1 MEKGYRTSPAVP
13 KWLRV
18 AMPSVADAIFLALLC
33 TLAFTSLSIRLLG
46 DAGIGWHIR
55 TGQLILATHHIPR
68 VDPFSSTMAGKPW
81 FAWEWLYDLIA
92 GWLDSGMELN
102 GVVWFNALVIAATFA
117 CALQWLVRRG
127 VSVLLAVFLVLLAIS
142 ASMIHFLARPH
153 VVSWLFT
160 LAWFAIL
167 DASERESFRGRFR
180 RNRWLW
186 LLPLIMLVWVNMHGG
201 FVIGFVLLGI
211 YWLGACW
218 TWWRSTKATIEQALA
233 RIASG
238 NRALELLWVGVISA
252 AASLVNPYGWSLHRH
267 ILSYLSNR
275 FLMNHI
281 QEFQSPDFHGW
292 AQRCFLVLLL
302 IAIAAVAARGRR
314 LRASELLVV
323 LFSVY
328 AGLYSAR
335 NIPVSSLLLVMI
347 VGPLISSGP
356 LSGFFARM
364 NAMQS
369 SLRGHVWAVFA
380 ILFTFAVAANA
391 GRVRSTKL
399 MDAHFDP
406 RRMPVAAVNYLQQ
419 DGLPGPVL
427 STDAWGGYLIY
438 QLFPQERVIV
448 DDRHDLYG
456 EGFFKSYLKM
466 IHGEK
471 GWQEFLREHEAGC
484 LMFPRNAA
492 ITSVLH
498 ESTDW
503 KAVYEDEV
511 AAIFVR
517 SSKPFVRSSETV
529 HREVAKQARIPP
541 ETLHVGVERGL

>member
-1 MEKGYRTSPAVP
+1 
-13 KWLRV
+13 
-18 AMPSVADAIFLALLC
+18 MPSIADAIFAALLC
-33 TLAFTSLSIRLLG
+33 TLVFTSLSIRLLG

-81 FAWEWLYDLIA
+81 FAWEWLYDLIV
-92 GWLDSGMELN
+92 GRLDSGIGLN

-153 VVSWLFT
+153 VVSWLLT
-160 LAWFAIL
+160 ITWFAIL

-186 LLPLIMLVWVNMHGG
+186 VLPLIMLVWVNVHGG
-201 FVIGFVLLGI
+201 FVVGFVLLGI

-218 TWWRSTKATIEQALA
+218 TWWRSTKATIEESLVG
-233 RIASG
+233 IASG
-238 NRALELLWVGVISA
+238 NRALELLWVGVLSI
-252 AASLVNPYGWSLHRH
+252 AASLVNPYGWNLHRH

-275 FLMNHI
+275 FLMDHI

-302 IAIAAVAARGRR
+302 IAIAAVAAGGRR

-335 NIPVSSLLLVMI
+335 NIPVSSLLLVMV
-347 VGPLISSGP
+347 VGPLISLGP
-356 LSGFFARM
+356 LTGSFARM
-364 NAMQS
+364 SALQS
-369 SLRGHVWAVFA
+369 SLRGHVWPVFVIVFTLA
-380 ILFTFAVAANA
+380 IAANV
-391 GRVRSTKL
+391 GRIGSTKL

-406 RRMPVAAVNYLQQ
+406 RRMPVAAVNRLQQ
-419 DGLPGPVL
+419 YALPGPVL
-427 STDAWGGYLIY
+427 GTDAWGGYLIY
-438 QLFPQERVIV
+438 RLYPQERVVV

-456 EGFFKSYLKM
+456 EAFFKSYLKM
-466 IHGEK
+466 MRAES
-471 GWQEFLREHEAGC
+471 GWQDFLRQRQAAC
-484 LMFPRNAA
+484 LLFPRDAA
-492 ITSVLH
+492 ITSVLL
-498 ESTDW
+498 ESADW

-511 AAIFVR
+511 AVIFVR
-517 SSKPFVRSSETV
+517 ASKPEVPSSERV
-529 HREVAKQARIPP
+529 HREVGKQTRIPP
-541 ETLHVGVERGL
+541 EPV